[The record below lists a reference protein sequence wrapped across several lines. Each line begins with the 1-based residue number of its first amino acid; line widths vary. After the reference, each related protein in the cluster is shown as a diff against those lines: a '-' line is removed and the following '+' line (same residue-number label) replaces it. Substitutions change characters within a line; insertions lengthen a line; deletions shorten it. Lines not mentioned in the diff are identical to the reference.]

1 MRSQSYFRLES
12 EADCDIREDSRP
24 LVVNCAGQY
33 ATDGAF
39 TTNNPTGRQDIYLMY
54 LSRGSLTLYAD
65 NCRHELPAGGMFLF
79 APGIPYRYGKEAGE
93 ELCYYWA
100 HFTGSHALEMVES
113 YGLSLGQIYFPEGQE
128 EAATDFRMLFRCFY
142 GKGPLFEA
150 EAAGILAALLARLAR
165 RSTHRQGGPGPWLVR
180 DSLDYLY
187 RHYAQPVR
195 LEELAALEHLSPSR
209 YSALFR
215 TCMGISPQG
224 FLIGLRVQNAADLLR
239 RTDLSIIQVASA
251 VGYEDPLYFSSLFH
265 RKMGTSPSQ
274 YRKKFST
281 GHEGE

>member
-12 EADCDIREDSRP
+12 EADCDIREDSRT

-33 ATDGAF
+33 VTDGAF

-150 EAAGILAALLARLAR
+150 EAAGTLAALLARLAR
-165 RSTHRQGGPGPWLVR
+165 RSTQRQGGPGPWLVR

-187 RHYAQPVR
+187 RNYAQPVR